1 MKIWILNHY
10 ATDMYFD
17 KDGRHHAFAKYLIRL
32 GHDVKIFCA
41 NTVHNSNTI
50 INVENNLYVEKIG
63 ADNVPYVFVK
73 TRPYAGNGKDR
84 ILNMIDYYINIK
96 PVLNRYKS
104 KENLPD
110 IILASSVH
118 PLTLIAGIKWAHKN
132 KINCICEIRD
142 LWPETFV
149 EMGVIKKNNILTKL
163 LYRGEKWIYKNA
175 DKLIFTMEGGI
186 KYIEDRKWNA
196 DINLL
201 KVYYLN
207 NGVDLEK
214 FYKNKKEFYL
224 EDDDLNSNYKK
235 IVYTG
240 SLRYANRLNDLIEV
254 AKIFND
260 NKKDIKILIYGDGDY
275 KEKLENECKGR
286 ELNNIIFKGK
296 VDKKFIPYIL
306 SKGDINVVTGV
317 NTGIGKYG
325 VSWNKLFE
333 YIASEKPI
341 IANFD
346 MGEYNIIENNGIGIA
361 KRFDSPEDFSH
372 GIMELLNK
380 KNKIKNNNMKN
391 KYDYK
396 NLSIELLNI
405 IEK

>member
-1 MKIWILNHY
+1 
-10 ATDMYFD
+10 MYFD

-380 KNKIKNNNMKN
+380 KNKIKNNNIKN

>member
-380 KNKIKNNNMKN
+380 KNKIKNNNIKN

>member
-1 MKIWILNHY
+1 
-10 ATDMYFD
+10 MYFD